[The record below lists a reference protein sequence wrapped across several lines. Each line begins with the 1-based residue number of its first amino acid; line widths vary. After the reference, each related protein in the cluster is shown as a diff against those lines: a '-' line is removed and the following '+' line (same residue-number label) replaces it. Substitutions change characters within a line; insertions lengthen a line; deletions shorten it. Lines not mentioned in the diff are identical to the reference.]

1 MRLMNT
7 FYITGLN
14 RQPNRKTNEIKNF
27 KDVIDR
33 AIQSENDS
41 SESEIL
47 DLTMGSLKP
56 HHNWK
61 HYGSVN
67 GIPTVGK
74 NNLLPRGGKVA
85 NIFCYHDVD
94 QARTSTPSQT
104 NPNVMFYRRSSSVMA
119 SNRSFNHL
127 RNSNR
132 HIGSTSNAQLF

>member
-1 MRLMNT
+1 
-7 FYITGLN
+7 
-14 RQPNRKTNEIKNF
+14 
-27 KDVIDR
+27 
-33 AIQSENDS
+33 
-41 SESEIL
+41 
-47 DLTMGSLKP
+47 MGSLKP

-85 NIFCYHDVD
+85 NTFFYHDVD

-132 HIGSTSNAQLF
+132 HIGSTSNAQLFWTKVIIFVWIQFLLSFHIKNDPRNKYVKSKLNLSIISITVYWIFQAKC